1 MRVLLL
7 IILEVVGTIAL
18 SSVYHNH
25 DRVIHVNEYNG
36 TDTEDCLK
44 SRRMNQS
51 KLLCHSLEFVARR
64 LGKRSQN
71 ITVLLESSIH
81 INSQRVT
88 FENVN
93 LLTIKGKN
101 KSTTI
106 ECTACFK
113 KSGGLLFENVHHLLL
128 STVSIAGCCGKVE
141 HYHVSILLL
150 KCSNITVRELS
161 IRKNG
166 KGSGMMIVNPDGPFH
181 ISHSVFM
188 YNRPMNKLRVT
199 GNSSFAGGIHMQFS
213 EQTNATVTIVN
224 CKFTHNKAPDYNTMA
239 VGRSMEWNGYSLGG
253 GMGIALLKN
262 SAGINIHINNT
273 VFDKNIANW
282 GGGLGIYLEQ
292 QTFNNSVRVTNSK
305 FEYNQA
311 MLGGGGVQ
319 VRLGALNKASKNNI
333 LFQKVKF
340 EKNYA
345 KYGGGTS
352 ITALFVSDVTEPGE
366 ILQFHNCTWLK
377 NNGPYSPA
385 LDISPYTI
393 QQSNQGYLPIPLFKD
408 ASILNNQVHYT
419 GHYHNQETN
428 SSYITQGV
436 FVVTRFFVHFQGYLQ
451 FKENQLSAL
460 YLTSGRVTF
469 DANSNVLFQSN
480 HALKGGAI
488 AIYGF
493 SALIINDNSQFKF
506 INNSA
511 AKVGGAISYTSSD
524 QREYFVGRTC
534 FLEYGGN
541 EKSIS
546 KRGISF
552 IFRDNKAPL
561 GGLSVYSESFFA
573 CYFAYYDRNTNQGNV
588 TKFFYHIGT
597 FSFDTSSSNVPP
609 LATAARKVLFDGV
622 SPMAVIPGDS
632 APLPLAMLDE
642 LHHNMHSEYGLR
654 VEGNE
659 MVHLDNTFTVSN
671 STQIYGAANQTA
683 KLVLSTPQP
692 LYNIEYRVQVILLPC
707 PPGFFF
713 DKFVES
719 CKCSAD
725 DESHAYPAITKCI
738 NFKAYIE
745 RNHWAGY
752 YPSNSVHPDHLYT
765 AYYPSHFNNNVGLPN
780 SSDNLSDF
788 MCGIN
793 REGVLCGKC
802 KNGYS
807 AYYHSIEVATSCGQ
821 NRRCNL
827 GILFYLLSEVVP
839 TIVFFTLVVISG
851 VNFSSGGLNGF
862 VFFCQVV
869 DTFSQDFVFSQLH
882 QENTLFQLLQSG
894 HRFIYGIF
902 NFDYFSIFPFCLWE
916 GATVMNALIFKYVTT
931 TFAFLLIVSIII
943 LMNYSTRRCC
953 NMTPFMRQRSSVT
966 HGISTVLI
974 ICYGQCTRVGFF
986 ILTRTYLKG
995 KPGVD
1000 PVAVTYYGGLPY
1012 FESEHLPYAILA
1024 IVFTF
1029 VLVGLP
1035 PLCLIVYPLSLHL
1048 LGLCGISEHPLVEKI
1063 SNLFCVSRFVPLF
1076 DSFQSCYKDKMRF
1089 FAGFYLLYRVAAY
1102 FLYMY
1107 SDLVPPVLL
1116 AVLILGIH
1124 SILQPYKSWKH
1135 NVLDAL
1141 IFLNVA
1147 IINSLAIMIKGNTK
1161 DVTKLKLIQLGF
1173 IYMPILSFFPII
1185 ALKLG
1190 IMFHSKCKITK
1201 DEKQTGPLS
1210 SPIEQKVAQKGHSIT
1225 HTSVEVSK
1233 QILIAESNVY
1243 EYS

>member
-1 MRVLLL
+1 MRASIL
-7 IILEVVGTIAL
+7 IILKVVITVAL
-18 SSVYHNH
+18 SSVYH
-25 DRVIHVNEYNG
+25 DRIIHINEYNG
-36 TDTEDCLK
+36 TDTEGCLTLQWTDESNK
-44 SRRMNQS
+44 VCR
-51 KLLCHSLEFVARR
+51 SLDFIARR
-64 LGKRSQN
+64 LGKGSQN
-71 ITVLLESSIH
+71 ITIILECPIH
-81 INSQRVT
+81 IKSRVT
-88 FENVN
+88 FENIN
-93 LLTIKGKN
+93 LLTINGKSR
-101 KSTTI
+101 STTI
-106 ECTACFK
+106 ECISSFK
-113 KSGGLLFENVHHLLL
+113 KSGGLSFVKVHGLLL
-128 STVSIAGCCGKVE
+128 STVSITGCYGKVD

-150 KCSNITVRELS
+150 NCSNSTMQELS
-161 IRKNG
+161 IQKNG
-166 KGSGMMIVNPDGPFH
+166 KGSGMVIVNPYGPVS
-181 ISHSVFM
+181 INHSMFM
-188 YNRPMNKLRVT
+188 YNRPMNKMRVT

-224 CKFTHNKAPDYNTMA
+224 CKFMHNKAPDYYTAGVDN
-239 VGRSMEWNGYSLGG
+239 RRLLEWNGYSLGG

-262 SAGINIHINNT
+262 SANINIHINNT
-273 VFDKNIANW
+273 VFDTNIANW

-305 FEYNQA
+305 FEHNHA

-319 VRLGALNKASKNNI
+319 VRLGALNKAAKNNI

-366 ILQFHNCTWLK
+366 ILQFINCTWSK
-377 NNGPYSPA
+377 NNGPYGPA
-385 LDISPYTI
+385 MDISPYTF
-393 QQSNQGYLPIPLFKD
+393 QQSNQGYVPIPLFKD
-408 ASILNNQVHYT
+408 SFILSNEVRHRHDRGKND
-419 GHYHNQETN
+419 
-428 SSYITQGV
+428 SYITQGV
-436 FVVTRFFVHFQGYLQ
+436 FVVTRFFIHFQGYVQ
-451 FKENQLSAL
+451 FKGNQFSAL
-460 YLTSGRVTF
+460 YLTSGRVIF
-469 DANSNVLFQSN
+469 HANSNVFFHSN
-480 HALKGGAI
+480 NAIKGGAI
-488 AIYGF
+488 AVYGF

-511 AKVGGAISYTSSD
+511 AKVGGAISYASSD

-541 EKSIS
+541 ETNIT

-573 CYFAYYDRNTNQGNV
+573 CYFAYYDRNTNKGNV
-588 TKFFYHIGT
+588 TKFFDRIGA
-597 FSFDTSSSNVPP
+597 FSFDNQHSNVPP
-609 LATAARKVLFDGV
+609 LATATREVLFEGV
-622 SPMAVIPGDS
+622 SSMAVIPGDS

-642 LHHNMHSEYGLR
+642 LHHNMHSEYGVR

-671 STQIYGAANQTA
+671 STQIYGVANQTA

-692 LYNIEYRVQVILLPC
+692 LYNIEYRVQVMLLPC

-713 DKFVES
+713 DKLAES

-745 RNHWAGY
+745 QNHWAGY

-807 AYYHSIEVATSCGQ
+807 AYYHSREVATSCGQ

-869 DTFSQDFVFSQLH
+869 DAFSQDFVFSQLH

-902 NFDYFSIFPFCLWE
+902 NFDYFSTFPFCLWE

-953 NMTPFMRQRSSVT
+953 KMTPFMRRRSSVT

-986 ILTRTYLKG
+986 ILTKTYLKG

-1012 FESEHLPYAILA
+1012 LESEHLPYAILA

-1147 IINSLAIMIKGNTK
+1147 IINSLAIMIKETTK
-1161 DVTKLKLIQLGF
+1161 DVIKLKLIQLGF

-1190 IMFHSKCKITK
+1190 IMFHLKCKMTK

-1210 SPIEQKVAQKGHSIT
+1210 SPIEQKVAQKGRSIT